1 MLGCCR
7 KVPREACG
15 VRHSISDL
23 FKEQLLVLCWRGAR
37 GQAGSRRSG
46 DFGSGRQSMYAPNW
60 RPAIEA
66 VNPIS
71 AYAAV
76 VKCASD
82 AVMYR
87 CVVEATAFGRLDRR
101 PECVDVPKA
110 VLRTNRER
118 HSDGNGR
125 EEDEQAASLV
135 GHVAVSL
142 KLTRIRYLIPRHE
155 AERPRPIWKGP
166 DYPTSSGGPFMRL
179 HGRKGAR
186 GIYGALRADI
196 SHERPLLF
204 LECASC
210 LHWRCPMFA
219 AVCVSEFGR
228 VLHGARRRPEM
239 MMRWRCSATDSPFL
253 ILLVGWAGPVS
264 EIAWNPVLC
273 PMRLFVVLAAWP
285 SGSAGQSLAY

>member
-1 MLGCCR
+1 
-7 KVPREACG
+7 
-15 VRHSISDL
+15 
-23 FKEQLLVLCWRGAR
+23 
-37 GQAGSRRSG
+37 
-46 DFGSGRQSMYAPNW
+46 MYALNW

-82 AVMYR
+82 AVMYL

-101 PECVDVPKA
+101 PECGDVPKA

-166 DYPTSSGGPFMRL
+166 DYPTSSGGPFMRM
-179 HGRKGAR
+179 KGEGVR
-186 GIYGALRADI
+186 GICMACFELTSRMNDPCCSLKVPLAPLALSNVCRGVRFRIRQGVAWGA
-196 SHERPLLF
+196 
-204 LECASC
+204 
-210 LHWRCPMFA
+210 A
-219 AVCVSEFGR
+219 A
-228 VLHGARRRPEM
+228 A
-239 MMRWRCSATDSPFL
+239 
-253 ILLVGWAGPVS
+253 
-264 EIAWNPVLC
+264 
-273 PMRLFVVLAAWP
+273 
-285 SGSAGQSLAY
+285 